1 MTPRAR
7 WVLAGVG
14 LLAGFVAGLF
24 GVGGGIFVAPGL
36 MLLGG
41 YSQRQAHGTSLATSA
56 LFAAAGLIAY
66 ALNSA
71 VDVVAALLIFAGSGF
86 GVLAGTD
93 LLDRVR
99 VRTLQIAFVLLLA
112 VTAGRLLGGISET
125 DGELALT
132 VAVAFGLVG
141 CGVLVGLVAGLM
153 GIGGGV
159 IVVPA
164 LVLFFE
170 VGSVTAKGTSLL
182 VVLPTAFVGT
192 LRNLRNGN
200 VDLRG
205 AMMCGAGGVLSAF
218 GGGLLAG
225 VISPGISTGLFAG
238 LLIVIALGMI
248 RDILRPPGG
257 ISDRPTTSGE
267 VDSSD
272 LGDTGPP
279 GGTSAPP
286 AVSGKFRRRPVRRRR
301 RRR

>member
-1 MTPRAR
+1 MRPRAG

-14 LLAGFVAGLF
+14 LLAGFIAGLF

-41 YSQRQAHGTSLATSA
+41 YSQREAHGTSLATSA
-56 LFAAAGLIAY
+56 LFAAAGLAAY

-86 GVLAGTD
+86 GVLAGAD
-93 LLDRVR
+93 LLNRVR
-99 VRTLQIAFVLLLA
+99 VRTLQVAFVVLLG
-112 VTAGRLLGGISET
+112 VTAGRMLTGVAES
-125 DGELALT
+125 DGELSLT

-141 CGVLVGLVAGLM
+141 CGLLVGLVAGLM
-153 GIGGGV
+153 GVGGGV

-164 LVLFFE
+164 LVLLFE
-170 VGSVTAKGTSLL
+170 VGNVTAKGTSLL
-182 VVLPTAFVGT
+182 VVLPTALVGT

-225 VISPGISTGLFAG
+225 VIGPGVSAGLFAG
-238 LLIVIALGMI
+238 LLIIIALGMI
-248 RDILRPPGG
+248 RDILWPTDRFADPPGG
-257 ISDRPTTSGE
+257 PGGPDNDPPDRPDGPGN
-267 VDSSD
+267 D
-272 LGDTGPP
+272 PP
-279 GGTSAPP
+279 GAGGD
-286 AVSGKFRRRPVRRRR
+286 SGRLA
-301 RRR
+301 